1 MDFPR
6 EEGSNAGQKSMA
18 SELKLFGASSL
29 VDQLDKQVVVCLRDG
44 RNIVGCLRSFDQF
57 ANIVL
62 EDAVER
68 IVVAETFGDV
78 PQGIFVIRGENVMI
92 LGEIDPS
99 KESLI
104 TQRLQ
109 QVSADEIKRALQAQ
123 KEDKKAFQRKE
134 KLEWPIQED
143 F

>member
-1 MDFPR
+1 
-6 EEGSNAGQKSMA
+6 MA
-18 SELKLFGASSL
+18 SELKLYGASSL

-44 RNIVGCLRSFDQF
+44 RNIVGWLRSFDQF

>member
-6 EEGSNAGQKSMA
+6 EEGSNAGQTSMA
-18 SELKLFGASSL
+18 SELKLYGASSL

-44 RNIVGCLRSFDQF
+44 RNIVGWLRSFDQF

>member
-6 EEGSNAGQKSMA
+6 EEGSNAGQTSMA
-18 SELKLFGASSL
+18 SELKLYGASSL

-44 RNIVGCLRSFDQF
+44 RNIVGWLRSFDQF

-92 LGEIDPS
+92 LGEVVQ
-99 KESLI
+99 SLKI
-104 TQRLQ
+104 VRSL
-109 QVSADEIKRALQAQ
+109 L
-123 KEDKKAFQRKE
+123 
-134 KLEWPIQED
+134 
-143 F
+143 